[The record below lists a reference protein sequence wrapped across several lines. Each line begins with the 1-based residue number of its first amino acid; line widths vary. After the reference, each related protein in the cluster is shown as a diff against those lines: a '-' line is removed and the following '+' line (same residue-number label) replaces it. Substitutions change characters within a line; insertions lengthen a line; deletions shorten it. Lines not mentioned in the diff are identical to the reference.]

1 MSLNFIVGSMP
12 SVAIKYR
19 FPITSSYLREARK
32 RYRRTQ
38 KGANAKRWLAGLVAL
53 AIIIIGALT
62 DDWQFPIFAALLGS
76 IIWLI
81 WRTMRTAVNRHLAGT
96 PWLRKDVTVTLT
108 DEAIRFD
115 AAELSNTIG
124 WPLIRSAYCSQDGVS
139 LDVPP
144 QTIWLA
150 DSDLIEGTAD
160 EVRQFLSSKIPKY
173 KQSP

>member
-1 MSLNFIVGSMP
+1 MP
-12 SVAIKYR
+12 MVAIKYR
-19 FPITSSYLREARK
+19 FPLTSSYFREARK
-32 RYRRTQ
+32 RHRRTQ
-38 KGANAKRWLAGLVAL
+38 KDANAKRWFAGLLAL

-62 DDWQFPIFAALLGS
+62 GDWQFPIFAALLIS

-96 PWLRKDVTVTLT
+96 PWLLKDVTVTLT

-124 WPLIRSAYCSQDGVS
+124 WPLIRSAYCFQDGVS

-160 EVRQFLSSKIPKY
+160 DIRQLLSSRIPKY
-173 KQSP
+173 KRSP